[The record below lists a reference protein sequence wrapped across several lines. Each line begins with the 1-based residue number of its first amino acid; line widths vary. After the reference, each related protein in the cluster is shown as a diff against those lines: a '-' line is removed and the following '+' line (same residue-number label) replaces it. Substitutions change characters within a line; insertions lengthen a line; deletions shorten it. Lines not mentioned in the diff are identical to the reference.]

1 MLQSSLTEGTGKSGI
16 AELASD
22 ASLAGKTGTTYDF
35 ADNWFIGYNSRVT
48 CGLWM
53 GFVHGSRKAIYT
65 GAFSR
70 ETLLPVW
77 VKAMNAA
84 CTDFSG
90 REMTQ
95 PNSVSRVEVCSVTGL
110 RATRYCQ
117 KYQRNVL
124 TGAESYQSTTVE
136 ELFTAESKP
145 TGYCDEHGVID
156 PAIVKQDG
164 FDSDKKQVSHSL
176 VIPIQ
181 PKQPLLLGGD
191 PYGTEQPDFAP
202 RELRTAYQNSLMMNF
217 DQLDIEDSA
226 AGIVLDRPQRIEIHE
241 D

>member
-1 MLQSSLTEGTGKSGI
+1 MNSMLQSSLTEGTGKSGI

-84 CTDFSG
+84 LQIF
-90 REMTQ
+90 Q
-95 PNSVSRVEVCSVTGL
+95 VE
-110 RATRYCQ
+110 R
-117 KYQRNVL
+117 
-124 TGAESYQSTTVE
+124 
-136 ELFTAESKP
+136 
-145 TGYCDEHGVID
+145 
-156 PAIVKQDG
+156 
-164 FDSDKKQVSHSL
+164 
-176 VIPIQ
+176 
-181 PKQPLLLGGD
+181 
-191 PYGTEQPDFAP
+191 
-202 RELRTAYQNSLMMNF
+202 
-217 DQLDIEDSA
+217 
-226 AGIVLDRPQRIEIHE
+226 
-241 D
+241 